1 MSSLQVLDKSGIAKC
16 DLAFSTQLASDSNIN
31 RCYQC
36 LTCSLGCPVTAYM
49 DYLPHQ
55 MVRMVQLGLKEQVLR
70 SSTIWLCASCETCI
84 TRCPNE
90 VDIPGIMDSLKQMA
104 MQEGIE
110 SKELVVTNFHTV
122 FMDNIRSYGRQYE
135 LSLMMMLKLKNK
147 DYFSD
152 IFPLGLKMMLKRKM
166 NLLPPGGKAKGE
178 MKAILERLEES

>member
-1 MSSLQVLDKSGIAKC
+1 MQILDNAGTTEC
-16 DLAFSTQLASDSNIN
+16 DLAFAAQAPRDANIN

-55 MVRMVQLGLKEQVLR
+55 VVRMVQLGLKDRVLK

-104 MQEGIE
+104 ISEGIE
-110 SKELVVTNFHTV
+110 SKELEVTNLHTV
-122 FMDNIRSYGRQYE
+122 FMDNIKSHGRQYE
-135 LSLMMMLKLKNK
+135 LSLMMSLKLKNK

-152 IFPLGLKMMLKRKM
+152 IYPLGLKMMLKRKM